1 MDCAKKKNTISL
13 DTLGNDTKDLVCIAA
28 KRTLLAPPCQ
38 CNVMSEVSFR
48 TATPV
53 SMAEDTPTPPRCTC
67 LKIFSWTWSMV
78 IPTLRSCQPAY
89 MGSPPPTRW
98 SSQKSK
104 YKYRDHLVGDCQKYP
119 WADRSILWKWG
130 RPMNTDFLR
139 LPLQAQAQ
147 RWHTRDANCTKHNA
161 MMRAAVRRGW
171 QPRFLNGG
179 KTHLQPHFFKT
190 LFATSAACAVMTP
203 NLSYFSCG
211 NRHQLSLGSLVRTDG
226 KRYIFQKP
234 ALNREVPLKL
244 MHSLFGNCLNSDC
257 TPPPLP
263 PQTQIPKGGGGP
275 NNPLNKI
282 SSPLMFPT
290 RWWMNMMPSFC
301 ENYPAAL
308 REPVELVEN

>member
-1 MDCAKKKNTISL
+1 MCGDEFDCCKARHVDVCALDSYGKDDLIIWTAPRKKNTISL

-119 WADRSILWKWG
+119 WADRSI
-130 RPMNTDFLR
+130 
-139 LPLQAQAQ
+139 
-147 RWHTRDANCTKHNA
+147 
-161 MMRAAVRRGW
+161 
-171 QPRFLNGG
+171 
-179 KTHLQPHFFKT
+179 
-190 LFATSAACAVMTP
+190 
-203 NLSYFSCG
+203 
-211 NRHQLSLGSLVRTDG
+211 
-226 KRYIFQKP
+226 
-234 ALNREVPLKL
+234 
-244 MHSLFGNCLNSDC
+244 
-257 TPPPLP
+257 
-263 PQTQIPKGGGGP
+263 
-275 NNPLNKI
+275 
-282 SSPLMFPT
+282 
-290 RWWMNMMPSFC
+290 C
-301 ENYPAAL
+301 ENWGDPWIQIF
-308 REPVELVEN
+308 